1 MAVAGLLVNGLS
13 VFTLGHQNH
22 DHAPEDDHDDDP
34 YAQTAGYGHSHEH
47 DYNLRAAYLH
57 VMADAL
63 TSILAIVALLSGKYY
78 GLVWM
83 DPMMG
88 IVGAILVSKWSPGLL
103 RSTSGA
109 FLDKQAT
116 GPPGRNSERKY

>member
-1 MAVAGLLVNGLS
+1 MGKRGPDDLPCRNRIPFDQALTVAVAGLLVNGLS

-63 TSILAIVALLSGKYY
+63 TSIL
-78 GLVWM
+78 
-83 DPMMG
+83 
-88 IVGAILVSKWSPGLL
+88 
-103 RSTSGA
+103 
-109 FLDKQAT
+109 
-116 GPPGRNSERKY
+116 ERFKKL